1 MITKKLESTIVWL
14 LAAINFTHVLD
25 FMIIMPLG
33 PQLKRVFDLNPQ
45 EWSLLVSSYPFA
57 AFFAS
62 LAAIFVIDKI
72 GRKKM
77 LLLAFGGFI
86 ISTFLMALAPTF
98 GLLLGARIIAGMFGG
113 TTGTLLLTI
122 VGDVVPLER
131 RGTAMGKIM
140 AGFSGAAALGVP
152 FGIYF
157 GTFYGWQMPFYTT
170 GIISIFIFILVI
182 FKIPSL
188 KEHLLEKNPIRVPA
202 AIKMI
207 YQDKNIMKSFL
218 FLALLIFGQFTIL
231 PFLSPYMVSNV
242 GFREEQLTYIY
253 LFGGLLTVFSGPFI
267 GKLGDMKGNTNIFM
281 IWALISLIPIF
292 LITRL
297 EVTPIYIA
305 ITLTTL
311 LFIFVGGRMI
321 PALAIIIST
330 AAPEIRG
337 VFMGIRAAVQQ
348 LAAGIAAYVA
358 GLIMIENVDGTY
370 GNYEVVGLIAVA
382 FSILSILI
390 VKRIKI
396 KY

>member
-33 PQLKRVFDLNPQ
+33 PQLKRIFDLNPQ

-62 LAAIFVIDKI
+62 LGAIFVIDKI

-170 GIISIFIFILVI
+170 GIISIFIFILAI

-202 AIKMI
+202 AIKLI
-207 YQDKNIMKSFL
+207 FKDKNITKSFL

-242 GFREEQLTYIY
+242 GFREDQLTYIY
-253 LFGGLLTVFSGPFI
+253 LFGGLLTVFSGPLI
-267 GKLGDMKGNTNIFM
+267 GKLGDKKGNTNIFI

-297 EVTPIYIA
+297 GVAPIYYA

-358 GLIMIENVDGTY
+358 GLIMIENADGTY
-370 GNYEVVGLIAVA
+370 GNYEIVGLMAVG

>member
-33 PQLKRVFDLNPQ
+33 PQLKRIFDLNPQ

-62 LAAIFVIDKI
+62 LGAIFVIDKI

-170 GIISIFIFILVI
+170 GIISIFIFILAI

-202 AIKMI
+202 AIKLI
-207 YQDKNIMKSFL
+207 FKDKNITKSFL

-253 LFGGLLTVFSGPFI
+253 LFGGLLTVFSGPLI
-267 GKLGDMKGNTNIFM
+267 GKLGDKKGNTNIFI

-297 EVTPIYIA
+297 GVAPIYYA

-358 GLIMIENVDGTY
+358 GLIMIENADGTY
-370 GNYEVVGLIAVA
+370 GNYEIVGLMAVG

>member
-33 PQLKRVFDLNPQ
+33 PQLKRIFDLNPQ

-62 LAAIFVIDKI
+62 LGAIFVIDKI

-98 GLLLGARIIAGMFGG
+98 SLLLGARIIAGMFGG

-170 GIISIFIFILVI
+170 GIISIFIFILAI

-202 AIKMI
+202 AIKLI
-207 YQDKNIMKSFL
+207 FKDKNITKSFL

-242 GFREEQLTYIY
+242 GFREDQLTYIY
-253 LFGGLLTVFSGPFI
+253 LFGGLLTVFSGPLI
-267 GKLGDMKGNTNIFM
+267 GKLGDKKGNTNIFI

-297 EVTPIYIA
+297 GVAPIYYA

-358 GLIMIENVDGTY
+358 GLIMIENADGTY
-370 GNYEVVGLIAVA
+370 GNYEIVGLMAVG

>member
-33 PQLKRVFDLNPQ
+33 PQLKRIFDLNPQ

-62 LAAIFVIDKI
+62 LGAIFVIDKI

-98 GLLLGARIIAGMFGG
+98 SLLLGARIIAGMFGG

-170 GIISIFIFILVI
+170 GIISIFIFILAI

-202 AIKMI
+202 AIKLI
-207 YQDKNIMKSFL
+207 FKDKNITKSFL

-253 LFGGLLTVFSGPFI
+253 LFGGLLTVFSGPLI
-267 GKLGDMKGNTNIFM
+267 GKLGDKKGNTNIFI

-297 EVTPIYIA
+297 GVAPIYYA

-358 GLIMIENVDGTY
+358 GLIMIENADGTY
-370 GNYEVVGLIAVA
+370 GNYEIVGLMAVG